1 VIRPE
6 VDTVLIASDSRS
18 LMEQAADV
26 RGWFEDELP
35 GLSVH
40 FAGSL
45 DEALAAPPPTIL
57 LTNTQPWLVDL
68 VRERPSVRWLHLLS
82 AGADRLLTLELPL
95 PRLLLSKSS
104 GVHAA
109 TIAEYVMAGALYHA
123 KAFGRFA
130 AQQRERRWERAW
142 LDELE
147 GRTIGIVGLGAI
159 GQAIATRAAAF
170 GMRVIG
176 SKRTPAPLPGV
187 DEVVGPDGLHD
198 LLRAAAVLAVTVPLT
213 PATRGLI
220 GRRELALMKPSAIL
234 INVAR
239 GEVVDEAAL
248 AIALRKRRLRGAVLD
263 VFEVEPLPVTSP
275 LWGLPSVLVTPHVA
289 GTTPAYMRK
298 AVTVFA
304 ENYRAW
310 QRDGRL
316 TTPVDLDA
324 GY

>member
-1 VIRPE
+1 VTRPA

-26 RGWFEDELP
+26 RGWFEAELP
-35 GLSVH
+35 GLAVH

-82 AGADRLLTLELPL
+82 AGADRLLTLELPFE
-95 PRLLLSKSS
+95 RLLLSKSS

-147 GRTIGIVGLGAI
+147 GRTMAIVGLGAI
-159 GQAIATRAAAF
+159 GQAVAVRAKAF

-176 SKRTPAPLPGV
+176 SKRTPEPVSHV
-187 DEVVGPDGLHD
+187 DEVVGPEGLHD
-198 LLRAAAVLAVTVPLT
+198 LLRAADVVAVTVPLT

-248 AIALRKRRLRGAVLD
+248 AVALGKRVLGGAVLD
-263 VFEVEPLPVTSP
+263 VFEEEPLPATSP